1 MFNREN
7 ITLVVIFVCV
17 VATVYLFKEIN
28 SMKSQ
33 LDKPPQ
39 IIKMPYPVHV
49 NKNSKK
55 INVQET
61 NEETDDDELEH
72 EAEETSE

>member
-1 MFNREN
+1 MFSREN

-17 VATVYLFKEIN
+17 VATVYLFKEMN

-49 NKNSKK
+49 NTNSKK

-61 NEETDDDELEH
+61 NEETDDELEYQT
-72 EAEETSE
+72 EETSE

>member
-1 MFNREN
+1 MFSREN
-7 ITLVVIFVCV
+7 ITLIVIFVCV
-17 VATVYLFKEIN
+17 VATVYLFKEMN

-49 NKNSKK
+49 NPNSKK
-55 INVQET
+55 IDVQET
-61 NEETDDDELEH
+61 NEETDDELEYQ
-72 EAEETSE
+72 AEETSE

>member
-1 MFNREN
+1 MFSREN
-7 ITLVVIFVCV
+7 ISLIVIVMCV
-17 VATVYLFKEIN
+17 VATVYLFKEMN

-49 NKNSKK
+49 NTNSKK

-61 NEETDDDELEH
+61 NEETEDELED
-72 EAEETSE
+72 EDEETSE